1 MGRVSE
7 KKAAMMKKV
16 HEVHEVRFEGD
27 KLHIHVDGQHLEREL
42 CSLSQLLLNAT
53 DQERNHFQISP
64 SGYGIHWPL
73 LDEDLSIDGLLGFVH
88 SPEDTFAVAESQA
101 KYKS

>member
-1 MGRVSE
+1 
-7 KKAAMMKKV
+7 MMKKY

-27 KLHIHVDGQHLEREL
+27 KLHVRVDGQHLVREL
-42 CSLSQLLLNAT
+42 SNVSPLLLNAT

-73 LDEDLSIDGLLGFVH
+73 LDEDLSIDGLLGVVH
-88 SPEDTFAVAESQA
+88 SPESASAVAEPQA
-101 KYKS
+101 NYGS